1 MTLGAF
7 ILALVKGLMT
17 FSIVVSGN
25 SMMPTFED
33 GEVLYVSMYEVVAE
47 EIDRWDIIAFEL
59 PGEDFLYVKRVV
71 GLPGEEVVFEAGAV
85 VVDGKKLSEP
95 YARGE
100 TWGVSFVSGGDE
112 EISPVESFVYNVPED
127 QYFVLGDNR
136 EESLDS
142 RNYAGVYVR
151 SEDLKGV
158 FTVPGSF

>member
-7 ILALVKGLMT
+7 VLALVKGLMT
-17 FSIVVSGN
+17 FSIVVSGG

-47 EIDRWDIIAFEL
+47 EIDRGDIIAFEL
-59 PGEDFLYVKRVV
+59 PGEDFLYVKRVI
-71 GLPGEEVVFEAGAV
+71 GLPGEEVSFMEGDVY
-85 VVDGKKLSEP
+85 VDGNKLSEP

-100 TWGVSFVSGGDE
+100 TFGVSFVSDSEGVAD
-112 EISPVESFVYNVPED
+112 ESFVYNVPEGE
-127 QYFVLGDNR
+127 YFVLGDNR

-151 SEDLKGV
+151 NEDLKGV